1 MTKVGFKM
9 HNSSVWRSLCISV
22 ESSIEDAIRILNDVG
37 LKIVLVVDHN
47 QKLVG
52 TITDGDIRRGL
63 LRGLQLS
70 SPTAD
75 IINKNPIS
83 VLPNLSRDQITKTML
98 QHNIMQIPI
107 VDKDDILIGLHLIDD
122 NFLHQEVRNKFVIM
136 AGGKGTRLLPRT
148 EGIPKPML
156 KISDKPILEHI
167 ILRARGEGF
176 RNFVI
181 AVHHL
186 SNVIEEYFENGN
198 ALGVKIEYIR
208 EKTPLGTAGGL
219 RFLDTTPGEPFIVT
233 NGDVITDVRYRDIL
247 EFHTYN
253 EAFATMAVQIHEW
266 KNPFGVVQVDGSD
279 IINYE
284 EKPITRSIINAGVY
298 VLNPLSLTLI
308 EKENPT
314 NMSSLFEMMI
324 LGRHKLMAYP
334 IHEKW
339 TDIGRHED
347 LERAILD
354 FKRMEGNQ

>member
-1 MTKVGFKM
+1 MTRKEGLWKNAVI
-9 HNSSVWRSLCISV
+9 HADSTL
-22 ESSIEDAIRILNDVG
+22 EDAIRALNDSS
-37 LKIVLVVDHN
+37 LKIVLVADSRGV
-47 QKLVG
+47 LIG

-63 LRGLQLS
+63 LKGLHLS
-70 SPTAD
+70 SLTAD

-83 VLPNLSRDQITKTML
+83 VLPNLSRDQVTKIMF
-98 QHNIMQIPI
+98 QHNVMQIPI
-107 VDKDDILIGLHLIDD
+107 VDKDNILIGLHLIDD
-122 NFLHQEVRNKFVIM
+122 IFLHQELRNTFVIM

-186 SNVIEEYFENGN
+186 SNVIEDYFKDGSSF
-198 ALGVKIEYIR
+198 GVNIKYIR
-208 EKTPLGTAGGL
+208 ENTPLGTAGGL
-219 RFLDTTPGEPFIVT
+219 RFLETTPGEPFIVT

-266 KNPFGVVQVDGSD
+266 KNPFGVVQVDESE

-308 EKENPT
+308 EEETPT
-314 NMSSLFEMMI
+314 DMPSFFQKMI
-324 LGRHKLMAYP
+324 LQKHKLIAYP

-347 LERAILD
+347 FEKATLD
-354 FKRMEGNQ
+354 FKRMEGN